1 MLNYTRMAAFLL
13 TITITLSI
21 IGFTIPNV
29 LSNVKL
35 GLDLKGGFEV
45 LYEASSFEDN
55 GAVTLDSLRQTAKS
69 LEKRINALGTTEP
82 EIWTEGS
89 NRIRVRLAGVADE
102 QKVREILKKPAQL
115 TVRGP
120 DGAIELNGS
129 DFLEGASSIVYG
141 ELQKPLIRVQ
151 VKDKQKL
158 LELSTR
164 LLHQKIT
171 FQLDETVL
179 VEPVI
184 LVVLTEGISTLT
196 GNYTYDQ
203 AKEIVDTINLGAI
216 PLKLTE
222 KYAQSVGASLGQLS
236 LEQTVMAGAYASIII
251 LLFMLVLYRIPG
263 FIASFTL
270 ITYSWLLLGI
280 MNWLGATLTLPGI
293 AAFVLGI
300 GMAVDANVITY
311 ERLKDEMRTGLSL
324 LSALRKGYKNSFRTI
339 MDSHVTTIIAAVV
352 LFYVGTG
359 AIKGF
364 ALTLVLSIGLSILT
378 NVYFSQWLLRMLA
391 KTDIFNNL
399 LFFGVSRKQVV
410 AIDKNEP
417 MPLVH
422 RAFDFVKHR
431 KLYFF
436 ISILVTVIGIGSLLV
451 HGLNYGVDFK
461 AGTTIDIALG
471 KPIEKNKAEEI
482 VRKAGFD
489 PSVVTVGGG
498 QQDRVTVRF
507 DRVLNADIGESDRI
521 LSAFAVEYG
530 NGIGKEE
537 NTVDPGIAKELAFQA
552 IVAVAVASIG
562 IMLYV
567 TIRFEWGF
575 AVAAIIALVHDV
587 FFVISVFSILKL
599 EVNLPFI
606 AAILTIVGYSI
617 NDTVVIFDRIRENLR
632 FARAKTWGD
641 LTSLVNLSINQTL
654 VRSINTAVT
663 VLIASIALLVWGSD
677 SINLFSLAMT
687 VGLVVGMYSSI
698 YIASQIWLSLKFKS
712 IQRMERRA
720 LYLKNNP
727 PPPPTPLPPEEI
739 FESYEHTYEK

>member
-1 MLNYTRMAAFLL
+1 LLNYTRMAAFLL

-55 GAVTLDSLRQTAKS
+55 GAITLDSLRQTAKS

-102 QKVREILKKPAQL
+102 QKVREILKRPAQL

-141 ELQKPLIRVQ
+141 ELQKPLIRVE

-184 LVVLTEGISTLT
+184 LVVLTEGVSTLT

-236 LEQTVMAGAYASIII
+236 LEQTVIAGAYASIII

-324 LSALRKGYKNSFRTI
+324 MSALRKGYKNSFRTI
-339 MDSHVTTIIAAVV
+339 MDSHVTTIIAAIV

-378 NVYFSQWLLRMLA
+378 NVYLSQWLLRMLA
-391 KTDIFNNL
+391 KTDVFNNP

-422 RAFDFVKHR
+422 RAFDFVSHR

-567 TIRFEWGF
+567 TLRFEWGF

-632 FARAKTWGD
+632 FARAKTWED

-654 VRSINTAVT
+654 VRSVNTAVT

-698 YIASQIWLSLKFKS
+698 YIASQVWLTLKFKS
-712 IQRMERRA
+712 IQRLERRA

-727 PPPPTPLPPEEI
+727 PPPPLPPEEV

>member
-1 MLNYTRMAAFLL
+1 MLNYTRITAFLL
-13 TITITLSI
+13 TITITLSL
-21 IGFTIPNV
+21 IGVTIPNV

-45 LYEASSFEDN
+45 LYEASTFEDN
-55 GAVTLDSLRQTAKS
+55 GAVTLDALRQTAKS
-69 LEKRINALGTTEP
+69 LEKRINALGITEP

-89 NRIRVRLAGVADE
+89 NRIRVRLAGIEDE

-129 DFLEGASSIVYG
+129 DFLEGASHIVYG
-141 ELQKPLIRVQ
+141 ELQKPLIRVE

-158 LELSTR
+158 LEISTR

-236 LEQTVMAGAYASIII
+236 LEQTVKAGAYASIII

-324 LSALRKGYKNSFRTI
+324 QSALRKGYKNSFRTI
-339 MDSHVTTIIAAVV
+339 MDSHVTTIIAAIV

-364 ALTLVLSIGLSILT
+364 ALTLVLSIGLSVLT

-391 KTDIFNNL
+391 KTEAFNNP

-410 AIDKNEP
+410 AIGKNEP

-422 RAFDFVKHR
+422 RSFDFVSHR

-521 LSAFAVEYG
+521 LSAFALEYG

-567 TIRFEWGF
+567 AIRFEWGF
-575 AVAAIIALVHDV
+575 AVAAIIALVHDA

-654 VRSINTAVT
+654 VRSVNTAVT

-687 VGLVVGMYSSI
+687 LGLVVGMYSSI
-698 YIASQIWLSLKFKS
+698 YIASQIWLTLKFKS

-727 PPPPTPLPPEEI
+727 PPPPSPLPPEEV

>member
-1 MLNYTRMAAFLL
+1 LLNYTRMAAFLL

-45 LYEASSFEDN
+45 LYEASSFEEN

-324 LSALRKGYKNSFRTI
+324 LSALRKGYNNSFRTI
-339 MDSHVTTIIAAVV
+339 MDSHVTTIIAAIV
-352 LFYVGTG
+352 LFYAGTG

-364 ALTLVLSIGLSILT
+364 ALTLMLSIGLSILT

-391 KTDIFNNL
+391 KTDVFNNP

-422 RAFDFVKHR
+422 RAFDFVSNR

-507 DRVLNADIGESDRI
+507 DRVLNADMGESDRI

-632 FARAKTWGD
+632 FVRAKTWED
-641 LTSLVNLSINQTL
+641 LTKIVNLSINQTL
-654 VRSINTAVT
+654 VRSVNTAVT
-663 VLIASIALLVWGSD
+663 VLITSIALLVWGSD

-687 VGLVVGMYSSI
+687 LGLVVGMYSSI
-698 YIASQIWLSLKFKS
+698 YIASQIWLTLKFKS

-727 PPPPTPLPPEEI
+727 PPPQSPLPPEEV

>member
-45 LYEASSFEDN
+45 LYEASSFEEN
-55 GAVTLDSLRQTAKS
+55 GAITLDSLRQTAKS

-141 ELQKPLIRVQ
+141 ELQKPLIRVE

-158 LELSTR
+158 LEISTR

-391 KTDIFNNL
+391 KTDVFNNP

-461 AGTTIDIALG
+461 AGTTIDVALG

-521 LSAFAVEYG
+521 LSAFAGEYG

-654 VRSINTAVT
+654 VRSVNTAVT

-698 YIASQIWLSLKFKS
+698 YIASQVWLTLKFKS
-712 IQRMERRA
+712 IQRLERRA

-727 PPPPTPLPPEEI
+727 PPPPSPLPPEEV

>member
-45 LYEASSFEDN
+45 LYEASSFEEN
-55 GAVTLDSLRQTAKS
+55 GAITLDSLRQTAKS

-102 QKVREILKKPAQL
+102 QRVREILKKPAQL

-158 LELSTR
+158 LEISTR

-171 FQLDETVL
+171 FQLDDTVL

-236 LEQTVMAGAYASIII
+236 LEQTVMAGAYASIVI

-391 KTDIFNNL
+391 KTDIFNNP

-632 FARAKTWGD
+632 FARAKTWED

-654 VRSINTAVT
+654 VRSVNTAVT

-698 YIASQIWLSLKFKS
+698 YIASQVWLTLKFKS
-712 IQRMERRA
+712 IQRLERRA

-727 PPPPTPLPPEEI
+727 PPPPSPLPPEEV